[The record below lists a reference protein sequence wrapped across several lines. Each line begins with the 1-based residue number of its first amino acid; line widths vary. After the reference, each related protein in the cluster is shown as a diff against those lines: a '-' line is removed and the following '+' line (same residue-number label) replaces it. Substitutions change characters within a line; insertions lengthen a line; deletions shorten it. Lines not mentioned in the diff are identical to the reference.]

1 MMRVVVEWQDQ
12 FARWHRYTEMNHQ
25 ASAYRTAER
34 RASSTGKRHRL
45 VDAEGHLLDLV
56 DP

>member
-12 FARWHRYTEMNHQ
+12 FRRWHRYTEMNHQ

-45 VDAEGHLLDLV
+45 VDADGHLLDLV